1 VTAAPLAQ
9 KVPRRLHPVLRERM
23 ADEPVIVLHGPRS
36 VGKSTLLR
44 DLAGELATTVVDLDE
59 PAVRQAVSVDPTL
72 YATAPAPVLI
82 DEFQHVPSV
91 LDAIKA
97 ELNRDL
103 RPGRYVLTGSTS
115 YTTLPRAAQALTGRV
130 HVLPVWPLS
139 QGEIDGRTETF
150 VHRLLDEPDSLVSAV
165 ASNTTREEY
174 WRRVLAGGMP
184 IALSRPAGPR
194 RARWFSDFV
203 RLVVERDA
211 LDIRRVRQRDAL
223 PLLLRRLAA
232 QTASVLNTT
241 DLARRT
247 QMERTV
253 VDDYIQ
259 VLEAV
264 FMVHRLPAWGR
275 TLGAR
280 VGRSPK
286 LHLVDS
292 GLAATLAGLT
302 EQRLAARDTAA
313 LAEFGH
319 VLETFVIG
327 EILKQTSWSDEP
339 LQVSHFRTHDG
350 VEVDAVIEGADGRVA
365 GVEVK
370 SGTQLRPDDLRGLA
384 MLRDRMGDRF
394 TGGVMLYLGPLSYT
408 AGDRIVVL
416 PLDRLWMSAV
426 TGNYPRTTS

>member
-1 VTAAPLAQ
+1 MPALCRLTRRDFARFGPSQGNGLAMVLEIVT
-9 KVPRRLHPVLRERM
+9 
-23 ADEPVIVLHGPRS
+23 G
-36 VGKSTLLR
+36 
-44 DLAGELATTVVDLDE
+44 LD
-59 PAVRQAVSVDPTL
+59 
-72 YATAPAPVLI
+72 APA
-82 DEFQHVPSV
+82 E
-91 LDAIKA
+91 
-97 ELNRDL
+97 
-103 RPGRYVLTGSTS
+103 RPFR
-115 YTTLPRAAQALTGRV
+115 
-130 HVLPVWPLS
+130 LS
-139 QGEIDGRTETF
+139 FR
-150 VHRLLDEPDSLVSAV
+150 
-165 ASNTTREEY
+165 
-174 WRRVLAGGMP
+174 
-184 IALSRPAGPR
+184 LSRPWRRHAGVKTDPPTVDAGSLTWDVGQFSGQFSR
-194 RARWFSDFV
+194 RSRARWFSDFV

-223 PLLLRRLAA
+223 PLLLQRLAA

-253 VDDYIQ
+253 VDDHVQ

-313 LAEFGH
+313 LAELGH
-319 VLETFVIG
+319 VLETFVVG

-365 GVEVK
+365 GVKVK
-370 SGTQLRPDDLRGLA
+370 SGTQLRPDDLRGLV

-394 TGGVMLYLGPLSYT
+394 TGGAMLYLGPLSYT

-416 PLDRLWMSAV
+416 PLDRLW
-426 TGNYPRTTS
+426 T